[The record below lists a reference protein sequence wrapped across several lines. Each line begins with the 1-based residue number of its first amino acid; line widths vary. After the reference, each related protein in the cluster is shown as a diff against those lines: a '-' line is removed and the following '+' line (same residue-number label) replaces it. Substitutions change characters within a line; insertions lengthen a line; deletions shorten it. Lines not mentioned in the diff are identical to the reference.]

1 METFKATLII
11 AALGL
16 MFSIC
21 TVLVIDSYELEQ
33 SGECAQCVLLPYLKP
48 NL

>member
-1 METFKATLII
+1 MEILKATLAITT
-11 AALGL
+11 LGL

>member
-1 METFKATLII
+1 MNIIREALAIVALACLII
-11 AALGL
+11 ASTTLA
-16 MFSIC
+16 
-21 TVLVIDSYELEQ
+21 IDSYELEQ